1 SYRFYCAARD
11 NVGNAEEKLAVS
23 EASTAVTWP
32 IPADTNMD
40 CVVNV
45 LDLLEVRNRLQ
56 KDPEVDDNWQADVNE
71 DGVINILDLIT
82 VRNELGAHC
91 E

>member
-1 SYRFYCAARD
+1 
-11 NVGNAEEKLAVS
+11 
-23 EASTAVTWP
+23 
-32 IPADTNMD
+32 MD

-45 LDLLEVRNRLQ
+45 VDIIYVRVLLQAN
-56 KDPEVDDNWQADVNE
+56 PEIADNWQADVNE

-82 VRNELGAHC
+82 VRNHLGTTC